1 MLTQGAGRRREY
13 MKGGEQVSILSDI
26 HIIHITVRSGVVM
39 HVCIIQKGKKPEIL
53 EPEFH
58 YKVDYEPEYEE
69 EES

>member
-1 MLTQGAGRRREY
+1 
-13 MKGGEQVSILSDI
+13 VSILSDI

-39 HVCIIQKGKKPEIL
+39 HVCILQKGKKPEIL